1 MIALPEPTDGAVAV
15 GWATVELDRAAR
27 ELAHLLAPGTEFSTA
42 ASSVILGARCR
53 SGAAAAVPGL
63 WIALLEPE
71 TEGPLAGTLA
81 RFGEGWAATWIVAG
95 ASAPPARPAA
105 RPGPFGA
112 ERLLSGDTLN
122 APYRLGV
129 EAVPS
134 PP

>member
-1 MIALPEPTDGAVAV
+1 MIELPERAIGVVAA

-27 ELAHLLAPGTEFSTA
+27 ELAHLLAAGAVFGAA

-53 SGAAAAVPGL
+53 SGPARVPGL

-81 RFGEGWAATWIVAG
+81 RFGEGWAATWTLGG
-95 ASAPPARPAA
+95 ASARERSSARS
-105 RPGPFGA
+105 GPFGA
-112 ERLLSGDTLN
+112 ERLLVGGPPSR
-122 APYRLGV
+122 PYRLIV

>member
-1 MIALPEPTDGAVAV
+1 VIALPERVDGVVAA

-27 ELAHLLAPGTEFSTA
+27 ELAHLLAAGAVFGDA

-53 SGAAAAVPGL
+53 SGPAAVPGL

-81 RFGEGWAATWIVAG
+81 RLGEGWAATWALAG
-95 ASAPPARPAA
+95 VSALRERSTA

-112 ERLLSGDTLN
+112 ERLLPDGPLPG
-122 APYRLGV
+122 PYLLVV
-129 EAVPS
+129 EAVQS